1 MDPKIKLF
9 LLIIISTLTLLMNE
23 LILIMILFFSVITIV
38 LILRI
43 QSKLFKWIKPILIV
57 CILIILI
64 DTFTY
69 SPIKFTIEGLIFGF
83 KISLRLL
90 TLLIMVFTFISTTT
104 PKQLLESFSFLPRD
118 MALMLTIAFRLLP
131 IVEDGIIKIVNAQK
145 ARGLDFKSLNPFKTY
160 FPVLVPLFGKTL
172 EGSYRLALAME
183 SRGFEGK

>member
-1 MDPKIKLF
+1 MDAKIKLF
-9 LLIIISTLTLLMNE
+9 LLIIVSTLTLFMNE
-23 LILIMILFFSVITIV
+23 LIWIILLFLSVVTLV

-43 QSKLFKWIKPILIV
+43 QSKLFKWIKPILLV
-57 CILIILI
+57 CLLIILI

-69 SPIKFTIEGLIFGF
+69 SPIKFTTEGLIFGF

-90 TLLIMVFTFISTTT
+90 TLLIMVFAFISTTP

-118 MALMLTIAFRLLP
+118 MALMLMIAFRLLP
-131 IVEDGIIKIVNAQK
+131 VVEDGIVKIVNAQK
-145 ARGLDFKSLNPFKTY
+145 ARGLNFKSLNLFKTY

-183 SRGFEGK
+183 ARGFEGK